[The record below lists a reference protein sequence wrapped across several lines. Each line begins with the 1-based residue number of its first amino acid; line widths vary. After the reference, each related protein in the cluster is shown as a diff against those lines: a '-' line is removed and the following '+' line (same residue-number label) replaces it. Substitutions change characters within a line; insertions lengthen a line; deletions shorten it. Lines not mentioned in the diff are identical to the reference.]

1 MCHPCE
7 LCDPLED
14 KPMPH
19 RNILLVEIEEFAVM
33 FFTGTSIPIL
43 EAMILRI
50 LIHLRFEKAKSLSS
64 LIKSL

>member
-1 MCHPCE
+1 
-7 LCDPLED
+7 
-14 KPMPH
+14 MPH